1 MHGHLNVK
9 FGIQVYSFV
18 HIKTIFECILLI
30 YFWTTAHDLNN
41 RLARAF
47 RAM

>member
-1 MHGHLNVK
+1 MHGHLKVK

-18 HIKTIFECILLI
+18 HIKMICECILLI
-30 YFWTTAHDLNN
+30 YFWTTALDLNS
-41 RLARAF
+41 RLAHAF